1 MGTPKSIHIGTPSM
15 FTWMEGLP
23 SAYTWGY
30 LGSQQHMM
38 QMLCWAP
45 DIDIY
50 KYLCLSTLY
59 CIDQTFDIV
68 TYDYQCFFRNP
79 QKNIEK

>member
-1 MGTPKSIHIGTPSM
+1 MNGGPTV
-15 FTWMEGLP
+15 GLH
-23 SAYTWGY
+23 WGY

-59 CIDQTFDIV
+59 CIAQTFDIV
-68 TYDYQCFFRNP
+68 TYDYQCFFSQPPKKYR
-79 QKNIEK
+79 KVTSYCL